1 LLPPSPSRSLS
12 ASLGLGACYG
22 RARTTRL
29 RRPQTCRSSHGTSTS
44 TAFRSTFVTTRTPL
58 VGAERS
64 DHTADLRFGKA
75 EYFTNDGLTG
85 FLQPHPSGKSAG
97 WVPKLSFARRRESI
111 RPRILGPALLSLNQ
125 RVPGST
131 LVHPPSKF
139 FNLHRDLRSQ
149 VSDVYLAADP
159 NLRK

>member
-1 LLPPSPSRSLS
+1 VTIQLICVSEKRNIFERQLDRFFATAPVGQINRI
-12 ASLGLGACYG
+12 
-22 RARTTRL
+22 RT
-29 RRPQTCRSSHGTSTS
+29 
-44 TAFRSTFVTTRTPL
+44 
-58 VGAERS
+58 
-64 DHTADLRFGKA
+64 KA
-75 EYFTNDGLTG
+75 
-85 FLQPHPSGKSAG
+85 
-97 WVPKLSFARRRESI
+97 VIRREGGVSS